1 MDWSPSI
8 PSDPPFGVRRL
19 TGSPAT
25 VQATRFA
32 SLWSDSAQPLPDLL
46 LVLASTRTAE
56 QPGIS
61 AAGCTPAARRTTALA
76 DAELLLRGP
85 SVPPL
90 WCLPPLPA
98 GVSPALI
105 SWVACQQLGLDPQV
119 AALGLPVSPQF
130 PHLRFE
136 DPGSGPAGCVSS
148 GRAMQPKRVQ
158 QLLDRG
164 RRLGQRLRRP
174 LLLAECVPGGTTTA
188 LAVLTGLGLPV
199 QALVSGSALHP
210 PMALKQQLVSEGLSR
225 LPGPPSIDAQ
235 ALLAAVGD
243 PFQALATGLL
253 LGVLDADQP
262 VLLAGGSQMAAV
274 LALALHAVPIDR
286 RQQLCDRVL
295 IGTTAWLA
303 AERLQAATSNSSLC
317 TLLSNVEQHY
327 SVSLQA
333 YAAGLRFSASRHAR
347 LRDFEQGHV
356 KEGVGAGG
364 LALLAQWR
372 GVSVDTLV
380 QSCDRAVDQLLAAG
394 HPGTVAP

>member
-1 MDWSPSI
+1 MDWSPST

-32 SLWSDSAQPLPDLL
+32 SLWSDQAQPLPDLL

-105 SWVACQQLGLDPQV
+105 SWVVCQQLGLDPQI
-119 AALGLPVSPQF
+119 AALGLPMPPQF

-136 DPGSGPAGCVSS
+136 DPASDLAGCVSS

-164 RRLGQRLRRP
+164 RRLGERLRRP

-210 PMALKQQLVSEGLSR
+210 PMVLKQQLVSEGLSR
-225 LPGPPSIDAQ
+225 LPGPPGIDAQ

-253 LGVLDADQP
+253 IGMLDADQP

-274 LALALHAVPIDR
+274 LALALHAVPVER

-303 AERLQAATSNSSLC
+303 AERLQAGTSDSSLI

-333 YAAGLRFSASRHAR
+333 YAAGLRFSASRHVR

-394 HPGTVAP
+394 DAGTVAP

>member
-1 MDWSPSI
+1 MDWSPSTL
-8 PSDPPFGVRRL
+8 SDPGFGVSRL
-19 TGSPAT
+19 TDSPASPD
-25 VQATRFA
+25 ARRFA
-32 SLWSDSAQPLPDLL
+32 EVWSDAAQPLPDLL

-61 AAGCTPAARRTTALA
+61 AAGSTPAARRTTALA
-76 DAELLLRGP
+76 DAELLLKGP
-85 SVPPL
+85 SVAPV

-105 SWVACQQLGLDPQV
+105 SWVVCDQLGLDPQV
-119 AALGLPVSPQF
+119 AALGLPMPPPF

-136 DPGSGPAGCVSS
+136 DPCSGPGGCVSS
-148 GRAMQPKRVQ
+148 GSAMEPERAE
-158 QLLDRG
+158 QLMHRG
-164 RRLGQRLRRP
+164 RRLGRRLRRP
-174 LLLAECVPGGTTTA
+174 LVLAECVPGGTTTA

-199 QALVSGSALHP
+199 QTLVSGSALHP
-210 PMALKQQLVSEGLSR
+210 PMALKQKLVSEGLSQVPR
-225 LPGPPSIDAQ
+225 QPQIDPL

-253 LGVLDADQP
+253 TGVLDADQP

-274 LALALHAVPIDR
+274 LALALQAVPADR

-303 AERLQAATSNSSLC
+303 AERLEAAMPASSLM
-317 TLLSNVEQHY
+317 TLLSNLERHY
-327 SVSLQA
+327 SVSVQA
-333 YAAGLRFSASRHAR
+333 YAAGLRFSASRHSR
-347 LRDFEQGHV
+347 LRDFEKGHV

-372 GVSVDTLV
+372 GVSVNTLV

-394 HPGTVAP
+394 HAGTVAP

>member
-1 MDWSPSI
+1 MDWWPST
-8 PSDPPFGVRRL
+8 PSDPSFGVCRL
-19 TGSPAT
+19 TGSPQS
-25 VQATRFA
+25 VEATRFA
-32 SLWSDSAQPLPDLL
+32 GLWSDPAQPLPDLM

-61 AAGCTPAARRTTALA
+61 AAGCTAAARRTTALA
-76 DAELLLRGP
+76 DAELLLKGP

-105 SWVACQQLGLDPQV
+105 SWVVCELLGLDPQV
-119 AALGLPVSPQF
+119 AALGLPMPPQF

-136 DPGSGPAGCVSS
+136 DPRLGPAGCVSS
-148 GRAMQPKRVQ
+148 GCAMQAERVQ
-158 QLLDRG
+158 HLLDRG
-164 RRLGQRLRRP
+164 RRLGRRLRRP

-210 PMALKQQLVSEGLSR
+210 PMALKQRLVSEGLSR
-225 LPGPPSIDAQ
+225 LSCQPHLDVQ
-235 ALLAAVGD
+235 DLLSAVGD

-253 LGVLDADQP
+253 IGVLDSEQP

-274 LALALHAVPIDR
+274 LALALHALPADR

-303 AERLQAATSNSSLC
+303 AERLQAASPASSLM
-317 TLLSNVEQHY
+317 TLLSNLEQHY

-333 YAAGLRFSASRHAR
+333 YAAGLRFSASRHSR

-380 QSCDRAVDQLLAAG
+380 QSCDRAVDQLFAAG
-394 HPGTVAP
+394 HEGTIAP

>member
-1 MDWSPSI
+1 MDWSPST
-8 PSDPPFGVRRL
+8 PSDPPFGVCRL

-25 VQATRFA
+25 ADATRFA
-32 SLWSDSAQPLPDLL
+32 GIWSDPVQPLPDLL

-56 QPGIS
+56 QQGIS

-76 DAELLLRGP
+76 DAELLLKGP

-90 WCLPPLPA
+90 WSLPPLPA

-105 SWVACQQLGLDPQV
+105 SWVVCDQLGLDPQV
-119 AALGLPVSPQF
+119 AALGLTVPPHF

-136 DPGSGPAGCVSS
+136 DPRCGPGQCVSS
-148 GRAMQPKRVQ
+148 GAAMSPDRVL
-158 QLLDRG
+158 QLLQRG
-164 RRLGQRLRRP
+164 RRLGRQLRRP
-174 LLLAECVPGGTTTA
+174 LVLAECVPGGTTTA

-210 PMALKQQLVSEGLSR
+210 PMALKQQLVSEGLSH
-225 LPGPPSIDAQ
+225 LPGHSKIDAQ

-253 LGVLDADQP
+253 IGVLDTDQP
-262 VLLAGGSQMAAV
+262 ILLAGGSQMAAV
-274 LALALHAVPIDR
+274 LALALRAVSADR
-286 RQQLCDRVL
+286 RQRLCDRVV

-303 AERLQAATSNSSLC
+303 AERLQAAMPASSLV
-317 TLLSNVEQHY
+317 TLLSNLEQHY
-327 SVSLQA
+327 AVSLQA
-333 YAAGLRFSASRHAR
+333 YASGLRFSASRHSR
-347 LRDFEQGHV
+347 LRDFELGHV

-372 GVSVDTLV
+372 GVSPDTLL
-380 QSCDRAVDQLLAAG
+380 QCCDRAVDQLLAAG
-394 HPGTVAP
+394 HANTVAP

>member
-1 MDWSPSI
+1 MDWSPST

-32 SLWSDSAQPLPDLL
+32 SLWSDPAQPLPDLL

-76 DAELLLRGP
+76 DAELLMRGP

-105 SWVACQQLGLDPQV
+105 SWVVCQQLGLDPQI
-119 AALGLPVSPQF
+119 AALGLPMPPQF

-136 DPGSGPAGCVSS
+136 DPASGLAGCVSS

-164 RRLGQRLRRP
+164 RRLGERLRRP

-210 PMALKQQLVSEGLSR
+210 PMALKQQLVSEGLSQM
-225 LPGPPSIDAQ
+225 PGHSKVDAQ

-253 LGVLDADQP
+253 IGVLDTDQP
-262 VLLAGGSQMAAV
+262 LLLAGGSQMAAV
-274 LALALHAVPIDR
+274 LALALHAVPVER

-303 AERLQAATSNSSLC
+303 AERLQAGTSDSSLI

-333 YAAGLRFSASRHAR
+333 YAAGLRFSASRHSR

-394 HPGTVAP
+394 HAGTVAP